1 MIDTLVFSGGGVKGI
16 GFIGCLKCLLDKGLY
31 KKENIKKIIGTS
43 SGSMIATFLA
53 IGYSIKEINDLA
65 IEINFDLIRDISAEN
80 ILNFF
85 QDYGLDSGK
94 KLERIMDIIIK
105 KKLKENLTFK
115 ELYDI
120 KGIELVINAVCL
132 NDQKVEYFNYKSYPD
147 LKISKAVRMSS
158 SIPIVFKPVEF
169 NNKLYIDGAVLDNLS
184 VNLCEDNFL
193 GFYIVNFNSFEK
205 IKSIDEYLYA
215 IVNSMI
221 NHLNKEKYYENKKNI
236 ISIDLSNIDTI
247 NFELTKEEKNIIIDK
262 CYKLTEN
269 FINKQNFEINK
280 ISNKEINH
288 IENNL
293 ESNDKES
300 NDKES
305 NDIIQQIIKDINY
318 DHPIYIDN
326 SSLNEIMKEIREDK
340 N

>member
-1 MIDTLVFSGGGVKGI
+1 
-16 GFIGCLKCLLDKGLY
+16 
-31 KKENIKKIIGTS
+31 
-43 SGSMIATFLA
+43 
-53 IGYSIKEINDLA
+53 
-65 IEINFDLIRDISAEN
+65 
-80 ILNFF
+80 
-85 QDYGLDSGK
+85 
-94 KLERIMDIIIK
+94 
-105 KKLKENLTFK
+105 
-115 ELYDI
+115 
-120 KGIELVINAVCL
+120 
-132 NDQKVEYFNYKSYPD
+132 
-147 LKISKAVRMSS
+147 MSS

-184 VNLCEDNFL
+184 VNLCQDNFL

-215 IVNSMI
+215 IVTSMI

-247 NFELTKEEKNIIIDK
+247 NFELTKEEKNIIIDR

-269 FINKQNFEINK
+269 FINKKNFEINK
-280 ISNKEINH
+280 ISNKGINCKNIQINH

-326 SSLNEIMKEIREDK
+326 SSLNDILKEIREDK